1 MQKKNDV
8 FGRGM
13 NARQWGGRQFYC
25 TLFVLFELFTVYMHI
40 TYLTLFLKNAIVWLK
55 TNH

>member
-25 TLFVLFELFTVYMHI
+25 TLFVLFELFLLCI
-40 TYLTLFLKNAIVWLK
+40 CISPI
-55 TNH
+55 